1 MKSNQ
6 TQMQMVLDHLVAGK
20 DITPI
25 EALERFG
32 VFRLAAIVHSL
43 RKEGFEIATDLI
55 GNGRNKFARYSMSAQ

>member
-1 MKSNQ
+1 MKSNK
-6 TQMQMVLDHLVAGK
+6 TQMNMVLDHLAKGK

-43 RKEGFEIATDLI
+43 RREGFEIATELV
-55 GNGRNKFARYSMSAQ
+55 GNGRNKFARYSMIAQ

>member
-1 MKSNQ
+1 
-6 TQMQMVLDHLVAGK
+6 MQMVLDHLVAGK